1 MQKDFWDVYRDKGLL
16 VVGIDLG
23 EAPEKVKAY
32 QEKHHLSYPVL
43 MDPDKSSVSKEHV
56 FVPYNLL
63 VDDQMVIRYAEV
75 GFSSKPLNSEIVKLL
90 K

>member
-1 MQKDFWDVYRDKGLL
+1 MQKDFWEAYRDKGLL

-23 EAPEKVKAY
+23 EKQEKVKAY
-32 QEKHHLSYPVL
+32 QEKYHLSFPVL
-43 MDPDKSSVSKEHV
+43 MDPDKTSVSKEHV
-56 FVPYNLL
+56 FIPYNLL

-75 GFSSKPLNSEIVKLL
+75 GFASKPLNSEIVKLL